1 MTRVCTAVIIGM
13 VIRMEWSGGRHSI
26 CKQQSLLCLIPAQ
39 MMSVSTWTIHPVF
52 WSHINFIHF
61 SKCTCHYTVDCWRNF
76 NKCLFLCVFTTDF
89 CTLNWSRH
97 SYEWDCLPGRSCTV
111 STPQPVML
119 MYLWWQL
126 ISLYCSSNTW
136 TVPREKAWQLHL
148 KYAVGLSRS

>member
-26 CKQQSLLCLIPAQ
+26 CKQQSLLCLIRAQ

-119 MYLWWQL
+119 CICGDSWLVCTARQIHEL
-126 ISLYCSSNTW
+126 CQ
-136 TVPREKAWQLHL
+136 EKKPGSYIWNML
-148 KYAVGLSRS
+148 